1 MSTVRYLLVAA
12 SINACWIVPA
22 YAGENHLD
30 VKTGLWEIN
39 TSGQASGS
47 LPIPAEM
54 LDKLTPER
62 RARFEQMMEMSK
74 ADAAQSRK
82 YKECVTEEQM
92 DRGFTLN
99 DENESCKKTIISN
112 TAKVMEIREEC
123 QDGKRGSGTIRFEA
137 VSDEEVKG
145 NVHMTVGGGDGMT
158 IDKTIEAKWLGS
170 DYGDIEPGDMVEE

>member
-1 MSTVRYLLVAA
+1 MVFFNLQAGLKLALWPRKSIGHDTGIPVGKTTATEFTIGHNVA
-12 SINACWIVPA
+12 SRKEV
-22 YAGENHLD
+22 
-30 VKTGLWEIN
+30 
-39 TSGQASGS
+39 
-47 LPIPAEM
+47 
-54 LDKLTPER
+54 
-62 RARFEQMMEMSK
+62 